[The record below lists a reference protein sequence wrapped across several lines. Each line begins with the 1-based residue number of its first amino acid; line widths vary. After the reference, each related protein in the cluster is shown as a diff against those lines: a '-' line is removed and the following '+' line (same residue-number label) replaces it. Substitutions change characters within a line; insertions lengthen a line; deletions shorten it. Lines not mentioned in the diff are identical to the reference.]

1 LEAVGRNRRA
11 LRFAFL
17 AVAAALLIWVALSG
31 RGAIETL
38 LRSTLASSEV
48 SDHDRWR
55 IGGIVP
61 KLAAL
66 WWRRAGFVAVLAVG
80 GLALA
85 GVARR
90 ASNRLALATLALV
103 ATATVVLAIELL
115 VAPFL
120 IVPLG
125 LHNYYFVLDVDHR
138 FPGGNAGLGTNA
150 DGIRTPREAAEFR
163 AADENIVFLGDSFT
177 YGLGVTAEETF
188 PAVTATLLR
197 ERLGRG
203 DVEAANFGWPS
214 SSPLLALRQ
223 LEDIGARY
231 QPDVV
236 VFALDMTDFHD
247 DLMYQRMLDRRGLY
261 WWYDKIPITLRT
273 LERRA
278 PSLFD
283 RLYACAN
290 AGLPRQRFFAT
301 ERPLD
306 ETRPLLAPV
315 VENLERMARAA
326 DRLGA
331 DFAVLLLPRAF
342 QYSAEES
349 PDNWEAAQYTVLGP
363 YSREPFRY
371 FESIADRLPFPVF
384 SLLPAFER
392 TAVFPT
398 CLTNDPH
405 WNADGHRVAAE
416 AIADFL
422 APRIAA
428 AARATAAA
436 EPAVGSD
443 RATAGSRPTWRSR
456 SRPRRDPSARRWR

>member
-1 LEAVGRNRRA
+1 LDSVDSTRRRA
-11 LRFAFL
+11 LRVAL
-17 AVAAALLIWVALSG
+17 AVGAAGAALLWVEVAG
-31 RGAIETL
+31 RAAVEAL
-38 LRSTLASSEV
+38 LRSTLASTEV

-66 WWRRAGFVAVLAVG
+66 WWPRAGLVALVAIGGAVLAV
-80 GLALA
+80 A
-85 GVARR
+85 ARR
-90 ASNRLALATLALV
+90 AAIRLALAALA
-103 ATATVVLAIELL
+103 ATATITVALTIELL

-138 FPGGNAGLGTNA
+138 FPGHNPGLGTNA

-163 AADENIVFLGDSFT
+163 AGDENILFLGDSFT
-177 YGLGVTAEETF
+177 FGLGVTAEETF
-188 PAVTATLLR
+188 PAVTTTLLR
-197 ERLGRG
+197 ERLSRA
-203 DVEAANFGWPS
+203 DIESANFGWPS
-214 SSPLLALRQ
+214 ASPLLALRQ

-231 QPDVV
+231 QPDLV

-278 PSLFD
+278 PKLFD
-283 RLYACAN
+283 RLYASAN

-301 ERPLD
+301 EHPLE
-306 ETRPLLAPV
+306 ETRPLLEPV
-315 VENLERMARAA
+315 LANLERMAQAA

-331 DFAVLLLPRAF
+331 DFVVLLLPRAF

-349 PDNWEAAQYTVLGP
+349 PHNWEAAEYTVLGP

-371 FESIADRLPFPVF
+371 FDSIATELPFPVL
-384 SLLPAFER
+384 SLLPAFEH

-398 CLTNDPH
+398 CLADDPH
-405 WNADGHRVAAE
+405 WNADGHRVAAQ
-416 AIADFL
+416 AITDFL

-428 AARATAAA
+428 R
-436 EPAVGSD
+436 GS
-443 RATAGSRPTWRSR
+443 AHASGG
-456 SRPRRDPSARRWR
+456 